1 MASKNKHV
9 IQTALKFGQARLCPP
24 NIGQL
29 AAEAA
34 LDSPQEYL
42 DMVYDEFLKR
52 RNFVVKELNSM
63 EGVFCPVPK
72 GAFYT
77 MVKLPVDDAE
87 KFAMWMLQ
95 EFSWNKQTV
104 MLAPGAG
111 FYSNPDLGKKEVRLA
126 YVLNIDD
133 LKIAMECLRRG
144 LAEYPGRI
152 NA

>member
-1 MASKNKHV
+1 V
-9 IQTALKFGQARLCPP
+9 R
-24 NIGQL
+24 
-29 AAEAA
+29 
-34 LDSPQEYL
+34 
-42 DMVYDEFLKR
+42 
-52 RNFVVKELNSM
+52 KELNSR
-63 EGVFCPVPK
+63 EGGFGPVPK
-72 GAFYT
+72 GALYT

-144 LAEYPGRI
+144 LSEYPGRI
-152 NA
+152 NFTT